1 MEARSYHSSPA
12 VYKNLPITQAT
23 VIYKNLPITQAT
35 AIYKNQPITQATV
48 IYKNLPITQAKNQP
62 ITQATVI
69 YKNQPAPCRSL
80 LPIAPAASACWLYGS
95 NLLLFSHSHAC
106 NNATRPQY
114 SPLHAGCTNHT
125 SCSSHTVMHATTQHA
140 PIIVIHLLAVRFKPP
155 ALLTQSCMQQRNTPP
170 I

>member
-35 AIYKNQPITQATV
+35 AIYKNLPITQATA
-48 IYKNLPITQAKNQP
+48 IYKNQP